1 MYKNNAARYTLFG
14 LLYFSQGTVLGYFT
28 ALNALYL
35 LSKGI
40 SMTNVGIFA
49 LIAMIPFVLKIFLG
63 MLSDN
68 VNLLGLG
75 HRKPYILLGL
85 AIQIACLIAAPLID
99 PAQYYWGFVALAFVL
114 QLGMALYDTCTDG
127 LALDTTPEEEQST
140 IQGFMVGGRA
150 LGVIIAA
157 SAAGLLAEISW
168 PAVFW
173 SLAGLS
179 LLPIPLVWGVRE
191 AARPVE
197 RAFEWG
203 AFRAFRQRRVLAV
216 TGLGFVFFIIIA
228 GANQNVNPFFE
239 QAFGIELST
248 AGLLATVW
256 GIGVVLGGTVGAT
269 LMRWIGHRVAIWAAL
284 ALSVGSLVGLAL
296 TPSVAWTWPL
306 DLLFGL
312 SYGTYQTLYYAL
324 SMGCTD
330 KRIAASMYSI
340 LMAACNVAQGVGMA
354 LSGALADGI
363 DFRWTFVALAG
374 LNVLALP
381 LIPALSGKRA
391 QPCEGC
397 EPSQG

>member
-1 MYKNNAARYTLFG
+1 MVKNKALRYTLFG

-35 LSKGI
+35 LSRNV
-40 SMTNVGIFA
+40 SMTDVGIFA
-49 LIAMIPFVLKIFLG
+49 LIAMIPFVIKIFLG

-85 AIQIACLIAAPLID
+85 TIQIACLIVAPLID
-99 PAQYYWGFVALAFVL
+99 PALYYWEFVALAFVL

-150 LGVIIAA
+150 MGVIIAA
-157 SAAGLLAEISW
+157 SAAGLLAEFSW

-179 LLPIPLVWGVRE
+179 LLPIPLVLGMRE
-191 AARPVE
+191 AARPKD
-197 RAFEWG
+197 RAFDWK

-216 TGLGFVFFIIIA
+216 TGLGFVFFVIIA

-269 LMRWIGHRVAIWAAL
+269 LMRRIGRRDLGSASALGGLADRTGADAQRGVDLAA
-284 ALSVGSLVGLAL
+284 GSLVRALVRHVPDAVLCPVDGLHRQAHRRVDVL
-296 TPSVAWTWPL
+296 DPDGNKQRGPRRGDGAQWRAGRQNRLPL
-306 DLLFGL
+306 DLRRAG
-312 SYGTYQTLYYAL
+312 GPQCA
-324 SMGCTD
+324 GPPADPCTV
-330 KRIAASMYSI
+330 R
-340 LMAACNVAQGVGMA
+340 
-354 LSGALADGI
+354 
-363 DFRWTFVALAG
+363 
-374 LNVLALP
+374 
-381 LIPALSGKRA
+381 
-391 QPCEGC
+391 
-397 EPSQG
+397 